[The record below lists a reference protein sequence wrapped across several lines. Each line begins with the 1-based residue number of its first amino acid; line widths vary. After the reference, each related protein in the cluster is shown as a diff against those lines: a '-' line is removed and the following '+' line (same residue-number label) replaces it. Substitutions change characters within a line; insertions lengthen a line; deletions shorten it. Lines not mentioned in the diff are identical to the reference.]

1 MRLTSWKPYVEGSQL
16 GSDVL
21 VRRIDV
27 DLPRRRVFSGRFRAG
42 LGHIDLERGAPW
54 VLRATEDVTTKLAS
68 RGNRRQ
74 PCVMGD
80 VTSNFASGANLAGL
94 DTVARQSAHCV
105 QASRRRWHWE
115 RPA

>member
-1 MRLTSWKPYVEGSQL
+1 M
-16 GSDVL
+16 
-21 VRRIDV
+21 
-27 DLPRRRVFSGRFRAG
+27 
-42 LGHIDLERGAPW
+42 
-54 VLRATEDVTTKLAS
+54 LRATEDVTEKLAL

-80 VTSNFASGANLAGL
+80 VTSNFASGVNLADL

-115 RPA
+115 RPAR